1 MILHDIPADE
11 KAVIFMSGGDDP
23 VKMKELFGDAAGYY
37 CSENNARYGKK
48 LDSLEDCIKDRMLQ
62 KRFLFT
68 TKAIGMGIEIKD
80 RTLKQSISPYRMP
93 VLVDWIKEHLNQPM
107 KWKDLYTGI
116 MISKVFAEHRNR
128 PIKPTTL
135 NKKLAIYGV
144 QAVRG
149 RDKKKQRCAI
159 LVLGRV
165 LNIVRF
171 GARSV
176 IFLHIIMTN
185 VAPEYKSDVKAAV

>member
-1 MILHDIPADE
+1 
-11 KAVIFMSGGDDP
+11 MSGGDDL

-107 KWKDLYTGI
+107 KWKYLYTGI
-116 MISKVFAEHRNR
+116 MISKVFAEYRNR
-128 PIKPTTL
+128 PMKPTTL

-149 RDKKKQRCAI
+149 RDKKRVKDGKANENRDVLFWF
-159 LVLGRV
+159 LVE
-165 LNIVRF
+165 F
-171 GARSV
+171 
-176 IFLHIIMTN
+176 
-185 VAPEYKSDVKAAV
+185 